1 MRFEFPLILDAA
13 TGTELIKKG
22 YDGSISSEQW
32 TLIHPE
38 AIQEIQRSYIE
49 AGSRVLYTPTFGANR
64 VKMEKYGL
72 RDSVTDFNMKL
83 AALSREVA
91 GEGVYVAGD
100 LAPSNLFIPS
110 MAHDHFEEI
119 YDTYLEQA
127 SALEKSGVD
136 LFVIETISSVAD
148 ARAAIMAVHEISDKP
163 VMVSF
168 TCNKKGRTIT
178 GADVAAACV
187 TLQSMG
193 ADIFG
198 LNCSYGPDDMVPQLR
213 RLSDYANVPLL
224 AKPNAG
230 MPKTVDGKVEYDCP
244 PDEFVKLV
252 PEMIAAGVKVF
263 GGCCGTDASHIRALA
278 EVLKNAEL
286 PQTDPHDGLFLSV
299 ERDVFRMERGAAPER
314 FIPCGKD
321 LRTDAS
327 GFGKDELMGIDLDCD
342 ADISELESVQWRF
355 RNPVCFRCSDPKIL
369 ESALRVFQGRAAY
382 TGDISEDEMDILS
395 ERYGLVVL

>member
-1 MRFEFPLILDAA
+1 MLFEFPLILDAA

-32 TLIHPE
+32 TLMHPE

-49 AGSRVLYTPTFGANR
+49 AGSRVIYTPTFGANR
-64 VKMEKYGL
+64 IKMEKYGL
-72 RDSVTDFNMKL
+72 PDSVTDFNMKL

-91 GEGVYVAGD
+91 GDDVYVAGD

-119 YDTYLEQA
+119 YETYLEQA
-127 SALEKSGVD
+127 SALEKAGVD
-136 LFVIETISSVAD
+136 LFVIETITSVAD
-148 ARAAIMAVHEISDKP
+148 ARAAILAVHEVSDKP

-187 TLQSMG
+187 TLQAMG
-193 ADIFG
+193 ADVFG
-198 LNCSYGPDDMVPQLR
+198 LNCSYGPEDMVPQLI
-213 RLSDYANVPLL
+213 RLSDYANVPML

-230 MPKTVDGKVEYDCP
+230 MPKTVDGKTVYDCP

-278 EVLKNAEL
+278 SALKDAEL
-286 PQTDPHDGLFLSV
+286 PEKGRHDGIFLSV
-299 ERDVFRMERGAAPER
+299 ERDVFPFKKGDSPER

-327 GFGKDELMGIDLDCD
+327 GFGKGEMMGIDLDGD
-342 ADISELESVQWRF
+342 SDIAELESVQWKF
-355 RNPVCFRCSDPKIL
+355 RNPVCFRSSDAEVL
-369 ESALRVFQGRAAY
+369 ESALRCFQGRAAV
-382 TGDISEDEMDILS
+382 TGEAEGL
-395 ERYGLVVL
+395 EELAVKYGAVML